1 MKIKIEYFGIPRQRV
16 GVASES
22 YEFDGE
28 ETGIHDI
35 LRAVAD
41 KHPAF
46 QQHCMDG
53 ETINKHMVVNLN
65 GNQFFQSQDGVTRDG
80 DALLILS
87 MDAGG

>member
-1 MKIKIEYFGIPRQRV
+1 MKITIEYYGIPRQRV
-16 GVASES
+16 GIAREF

-28 ETGIHDI
+28 EMGIHDVI
-35 LRAVAD
+35 RTVAK

-46 QQHCMDG
+46 EKHCMDG
-53 ETINKHMVVNLN
+53 DILNKHMVVNLN
-65 GNQFFQSQDGVTRDG
+65 GNQFFQSEDGLAPDG